1 MVKFFRMNKN
11 LVQSRQAGF
20 KYYDLIIAAFVS
32 ALLIS
37 NIAAVKLITIDGIIT
52 DGGAV
57 LFPLVYIFGDILTEV
72 YGYAYARRAIWAGF
86 GVMIVAVLA
95 FTVVGQLPAS
105 PEWGMQQSYSDIL
118 GFFPRI
124 VLASLVAYLFG
135 EFVNA
140 TILARLKIKFGGKRL
155 WIRLIGS
162 TIAGQLI
169 DTVIFGLIAFG
180 GMLSTG
186 SMLNFIAVGWSFKT
200 VVEVIMLPVTYRV
213 IKFLKTKEHQDYYDK
228 ETDFSPF
235 KLSTD
240 K

>member
-1 MVKFFRMNKN
+1 MNKGVAKSKVGN
-11 LVQSRQAGF
+11 L
-20 KYYDLIIAAFVS
+20 KYYDLIIASFVS

-37 NIAAVKLITIDGIIT
+37 NIAAVKLITIGGIIT

-57 LFPLVYIFGDILTEV
+57 LFPLVYIFGDVLTEV
-72 YGYAYARRAIWAGF
+72 YGYAYARRAIWSGF
-86 GVMIVAVLA
+86 GVMVVAVLA
-95 FTVVGQLPAS
+95 FTVVGYLPAS

-162 TIAGQLI
+162 TVAGQLI
-169 DTVIFGLIAFG
+169 DTVIFGLIAFSG
-180 GMLSTG
+180 ILSAN
-186 SMLNFIAVGWSFKT
+186 SMLNFILIGWSFKT
-200 VVEVIMLPVTYRV
+200 VVEVIMLPITYRV
-213 IKFLKTKEHQDYYDK
+213 IKFLKVREHQDYYDK
-228 ETDFSPF
+228 NTDFTPF
-235 KLSTD
+235 RLSTKD
-240 K
+240 

>member
-1 MVKFFRMNKN
+1 MSKDLGQTKIIG
-11 LVQSRQAGF
+11 L
-20 KYYDLIIAAFVS
+20 KYYDIIIAMFVS

-37 NIAAVKLITIDGIIT
+37 NIAAVKLITIGGIIS

-57 LFPLVYIFGDILTEV
+57 LFPLVYIFGDVLTEV

-86 GVMIVAVLA
+86 GVMIIAVLA
-95 FTVVGQLPAS
+95 FTVVGYLPPS

-140 TILARLKIKFGGKRL
+140 TVLAKLKIKFGGKRL

-162 TIAGQLI
+162 TVAGQLF

-180 GMLSTG
+180 GILSAG
-186 SMLNFIAVGWSFKT
+186 SMVNFIIVGWTFKT
-200 VVEVIMLPVTYRV
+200 GVEVVMLPVTYRA
-213 IKFLKTKEHQDYYDK
+213 IKFLKIREHEDYYDK
-228 ETDFSPF
+228 KTDFTPF
-235 KLSTD
+235 KISA
-240 K
+240 KR